1 MFLKFNKANLVRY
14 QNFYLVKPLFTDC
27 KVFSVHL
34 QQFYSTKKLEKT
46 TFDYSFMTELEIFYQ
61 LKKSVLE
68 QYQNSYPFF
77 NGSWKS
83 FSSQDILNLIDDIQL
98 KTKQSVSEKWI
109 YTHLKPE
116 TNEKLPRK
124 DMLDILS
131 VYVGKSGWDEF
142 KFVENVV
149 VDKEDIKDVL
159 KEISKR
165 KLGIWPFDKL
175 RMTIL
180 IVGIIVVGLFIW
192 KFTSKEHQK
201 IELQNSFTKDSIS
214 KEEVKAFIL
223 EDSVEKPIDIQSST
237 LKLDKETKVVIKSP
251 FYKQKEVT
259 LSPNEPLSR
268 IELNPNDYA
277 MMLKAF
283 MKSDIKDWQTRKEQ
297 LNKILS
303 DNLEVM
309 VMLQD
314 NLGAEYFNKAEF
326 SQKVIIP
333 SASLKKLKIVELK
346 QEKDNKISFLRLT
359 EE

>member
-1 MFLKFNKANLVRY
+1 MLRTRN
-14 QNFYLVKPLFTDC
+14 
-27 KVFSVHL
+27 
-34 QQFYSTKKLEKT
+34 T
-46 TFDYSFMTELEIFYQ
+46 TFEKQFMTDLEIFYQ

-68 QYQNSYPFF
+68 QYQISYPYF

-98 KTKQSVSEKWI
+98 YTKQSVSEKWI

-131 VYVGKSGWDEF
+131 IYVGKSSWDEF
-142 KFVENVV
+142 RFNGNDNININGNINDNGSINGNFNKNSDVKRNSNYKFG
-149 VDKEDIKDVL
+149 ILGLIFVL
-159 KEISKR
+159 
-165 KLGIWPFDKL
+165 G
-175 RMTIL
+175 L
-180 IVGIIVVGLFIW
+180 IGFLIW
-192 KFTSKEHQK
+192 KVVSKEEQK
-201 IELQNSFTKDSIS
+201 LEFQNSFTKDSIS
-214 KEEVKAFIL
+214 KEEVKAFVV
-223 EDSVEKPIDIQSST
+223 EDAIEKPIDLKSSN
-237 LKLDKETKVVIKSP
+237 LNLENGTKVVIKSP
-251 FYKQKEVT
+251 FYKQKEIT
-259 LSPNEPLSR
+259 ISPNEPLSR

-297 LNKILS
+297 VNMILS

-309 VMLQD
+309 IMLQN
-314 NLGAEYFNKAEF
+314 NLGAEYFNKTEF
-326 SQKVIIP
+326 AQKVILP
-333 SASLKKLKIVELK
+333 SASLKKLKIVEIQ

>member
-1 MFLKFNKANLVRY
+1 M
-14 QNFYLVKPLFTDC
+14 TD
-27 KVFSVHL
+27 
-34 QQFYSTKKLEKT
+34 
-46 TFDYSFMTELEIFYQ
+46 LEIFYQ

-68 QYQNSYPFF
+68 HYQKSYPYF

-83 FSSQDILNLIDDIQL
+83 FSSQDILNLIDDVQL
-98 KTKQSVSEKWI
+98 KTKQTVSEKWI

-116 TNEKLPRK
+116 MNEKLPRK

-142 KFVENVV
+142 KFIDNSNDNKSVT
-149 VDKEDIKDVL
+149 IKSHSKKKFSILLLIFGVL
-159 KEISKR
+159 
-165 KLGIWPFDKL
+165 
-175 RMTIL
+175 M
-180 IVGIIVVGLFIW
+180 VGFLIW
-192 KFTSKEHQK
+192 KFTANNEQK
-201 IELQNSFTKDSIS
+201 LEFQNSYTKDSIA
-214 KEEVKAFIL
+214 KEDVKAFVI
-223 EDSVEKPIDIQSST
+223 EDSVEKPIDLKSAT
-237 LKLDKETKVVIKSP
+237 LNLEKGTKVVIKSP
-251 FYKQKEVT
+251 FYKPKEIT
-259 LSPNEPLSR
+259 ISQNEPFSR
-268 IELNPNDYA
+268 VELNPNDYA

-309 VMLQD
+309 VMLQND
-314 NLGAEYFNKAEF
+314 LGAEYFNKTEF
-326 SQKVIIP
+326 AQKVVIP

>member
-1 MFLKFNKANLVRY
+1 M
-14 QNFYLVKPLFTDC
+14 TD
-27 KVFSVHL
+27 
-34 QQFYSTKKLEKT
+34 
-46 TFDYSFMTELEIFYQ
+46 LEIFYQ

-68 QYQNSYPFF
+68 QYQNSNPYF

-83 FSSQDILNLIDDIQL
+83 FSSQDILNLIDDIQI

-116 TNEKLPRK
+116 VNEKLPRK

-142 KFVENVV
+142 KFIDNSNFNVNKIV
-149 VDKEDIKDVL
+149 KIKNKSKNKFGIVL
-159 KEISKR
+159 
-165 KLGIWPFDKL
+165 LFFGV
-175 RMTIL
+175 L
-180 IVGIIVVGLFIW
+180 IIGFTIW
-192 KFTSKEHQK
+192 KFSSNHNQK
-201 IELQNSFTKDSIS
+201 LEFQNSYTKDSIA
-214 KEEVKAFIL
+214 KEDVKAFVL
-223 EDSVEKPIDIQSST
+223 EDSIEKPID
-237 LKLDKETKVVIKSP
+237 LKSENLNLEKGTKVVIKSP
-251 FYKQKEVT
+251 FYKQKEIT
-259 LSPNEPLSR
+259 ISPNEPLSR
-268 IELNPNDYA
+268 VELNPNDYA

-309 VMLQD
+309 IMLQND
-314 NLGAEYFNKAEF
+314 LGAEYFNKTEF
-326 SQKVIIP
+326 SQKVVIP

>member
-1 MFLKFNKANLVRY
+1 M
-14 QNFYLVKPLFTDC
+14 TD
-27 KVFSVHL
+27 
-34 QQFYSTKKLEKT
+34 LEN
-46 TFDYSFMTELEIFYQ
+46 FYQ
-61 LKKSVLE
+61 LKKCVLE
-68 QYQNSYPFF
+68 QYQISYPYF

-83 FSSQDILNLIDDIQL
+83 FSSQDILNLIDDVQL

-142 KFVENVV
+142 RFKDKVGNHKTNNDKNVS
-149 VDKEDIKDVL
+149 IKP
-159 KEISKR
+159 ISK
-165 KLGIWPFDKL
+165 LFFVIGIL
-175 RMTIL
+175 V
-180 IVGIIVVGLFIW
+180 IVFIVW
-192 KFTSKEHQK
+192 KFSVNQNQK
-201 IELQNSFTKDSIS
+201 IELQNSFTKDSVA
-214 KEEVKAFIL
+214 KDEVKAFVV
-223 EDSVEKPIDIQSST
+223 EDSVEKPIDLESQT
-237 LKLDKETKVVIKSP
+237 LNLEKGTKVVIKSP
-251 FYKQKEVT
+251 FYKQKQIT
-259 LSPNEPLSR
+259 ILSNEPVSR
-268 IELNPNDYA
+268 VELNPNDYA

-314 NLGAEYFNKAEF
+314 NLGAEYFNKTEF
-326 SQKVIIP
+326 SLKVILP
-333 SASLKKLKIVELK
+333 SAALKKMKIVELK

>member
-1 MFLKFNKANLVRY
+1 MEITRN
-14 QNFYLVKPLFTDC
+14 
-27 KVFSVHL
+27 
-34 QQFYSTKKLEKT
+34 T
-46 TFDYSFMTELEIFYQ
+46 TFEKQFMTDLEIFQQ
-61 LKKSVLE
+61 LKESVLDH
-68 QYQNSYPFF
+68 YQNSNPYFY
-77 NGSWKS
+77 GSWKS

-109 YTHLKPE
+109 YTHLKPK

-142 KFVENVV
+142 KFVDNSNNNF
-149 VDKEDIKDVL
+149 K
-159 KEISKR
+159 SNSNS
-165 KLGIWPFDKL
+165 KLGIL
-175 RMTIL
+175 LLIVGIL
-180 IVGIIVVGLFIW
+180 IVGFLIW
-192 KFTSKEHQK
+192 KFTSNHNQK
-201 IELQNSFTKDSIS
+201 LEFQNSYTKDSIS
-214 KEEVKAFIL
+214 KEDVKAFVV
-223 EDSVEKPIDIQSST
+223 EDSVEKPID
-237 LKLDKETKVVIKSP
+237 LKSENLNLEKGTKVVIKSP
-251 FYKQKEVT
+251 FYKQKEIT
-259 LSPNEPLSR
+259 ISPNEPLSR
-268 IELNPNDYA
+268 VELNPNDYA

-309 VMLQD
+309 IMLQND
-314 NLGAEYFNKAEF
+314 LGAEYFNKTEF
-326 SQKVIIP
+326 SQKVVIP

>member
-1 MFLKFNKANLVRY
+1 M
-14 QNFYLVKPLFTDC
+14 TD
-27 KVFSVHL
+27 
-34 QQFYSTKKLEKT
+34 
-46 TFDYSFMTELEIFYQ
+46 LEIFYQ

-68 QYQNSYPFF
+68 HYQNSYPYF

-83 FSSQDILNLIDDIQL
+83 FSSQDILNLIDAIQL

-142 KFVENVV
+142 KFIDNSNENKN
-149 VDKEDIKDVL
+149 VDVKSN
-159 KEISKR
+159 SK
-165 KLGIWPFDKL
+165 KKFGILF
-175 RMTIL
+175 L
-180 IVGIIVVGLFIW
+180 IIGIIIMAFVIW
-192 KFTSKEHQK
+192 KFTSKDQQK
-201 IELQNSFTKDSIS
+201 LEFQNSYTKDSIA
-214 KEEVKAFIL
+214 KEDVKAFVVD
-223 EDSVEKPIDIQSST
+223 DSVEKPID
-237 LKLDKETKVVIKSP
+237 LKLDNLNLEKGTKVVIKSP
-251 FYKQKEVT
+251 FYKQKEIT
-259 LSPNEPLSR
+259 ITPNEPLSR
-268 IELNPNDYA
+268 VELNPNDYA

-309 VMLQD
+309 VMLEND
-314 NLGAEYFNKAEF
+314 LGAEYFNKTEF
-326 SQKVIIP
+326 AQKVVIP

>member
-1 MFLKFNKANLVRY
+1 MKNQRN
-14 QNFYLVKPLFTDC
+14 
-27 KVFSVHL
+27 
-34 QQFYSTKKLEKT
+34 T
-46 TFDYSFMTELEIFYQ
+46 TFEKQFMTDLENFYQ

-68 QYQNSYPFF
+68 HYQNSHPYF

-83 FSSQDILNLIDDIQL
+83 FSSQDILNLIDAIQL

-142 KFVENVV
+142 KFVDNSDEDEN
-149 VDKEDIKDVL
+149 INL
-159 KEISKR
+159 KNNSK
-165 KLGIWPFDKL
+165 KKFGIW
-175 RMTIL
+175 IL
-180 IVGIIVVGLFIW
+180 LIGILMIGFSIW
-192 KFTSKEHQK
+192 KFAPKDQQK
-201 IELQNSFTKDSIS
+201 LEFQNSFTKDSIA
-214 KEEVKAFIL
+214 KDDVEAFIV
-223 EDSVEKPIDIQSST
+223 EDSIEKPIDLKSPT
-237 LKLDKETKVVIKSP
+237 LNLEKGTKVVIKSP
-251 FYKQKEVT
+251 LYKHKEIII
-259 LSPNEPLSR
+259 SPSQSLSR
-268 IELNPNDYA
+268 VELNPNDFA

-309 VMLQD
+309 VMLEND
-314 NLGAEYFNKAEF
+314 LGAEYFNKTEF
-326 SQKVIIP
+326 SQKVVIP
-333 SASLKKLKIVELK
+333 TASLKKLKIVELK

>member
-1 MFLKFNKANLVRY
+1 M
-14 QNFYLVKPLFTDC
+14 
-27 KVFSVHL
+27 
-34 QQFYSTKKLEKT
+34 KKRRNT
-46 TFDYSFMTELEIFYQ
+46 TFEKQFMTDLEIFYQ
-61 LKKSVLE
+61 LKESVLE
-68 QYQNSYPFF
+68 QYQNSYPYF

-98 KTKQSVSEKWI
+98 KTKHSVSEKWI

-142 KFVENVV
+142 KFN
-149 VDKEDIKDVL
+149 DKIDSESDVTL
-159 KEISKR
+159 SLSKG
-165 KLGIWPFDKL
+165 KVKKKFGIW
-175 RMTIL
+175 IL
-180 IVGIIVVGLFIW
+180 LFGILLVGFLIW
-192 KFTSKEHQK
+192 KVSSNQNQK
-201 IELQNSFTKDSIS
+201 IEFQNSFTKDSIA
-214 KEEVKAFIL
+214 KEDVKAFVV
-223 EDSVEKPIDIQSST
+223 EDSVEEPIDLKSPT
-237 LKLDKETKVVIKSP
+237 LHLERGTKVVIKSP
-251 FYKQKEVT
+251 FYKQKEIT
-259 LSPNEPLSR
+259 ISANEPVSR

-309 VMLQD
+309 VMLEN
-314 NLGAEYFNKAEF
+314 NLGAEYFNKTEF
-326 SQKVIIP
+326 AQKVVIP
-333 SASLKKLKIVELK
+333 SASLKKLKIVEIQ

>member
-1 MFLKFNKANLVRY
+1 VEIIRN
-14 QNFYLVKPLFTDC
+14 
-27 KVFSVHL
+27 
-34 QQFYSTKKLEKT
+34 T
-46 TFDYSFMTELEIFYQ
+46 TFEKQFMTDLEIFHE

-68 QYQNSYPFF
+68 HYQNSYPYF

-142 KFVENVV
+142 KFTFENNVKLSGVEVSNTNS
-149 VDKEDIKDVL
+149 KNKFGIVL
-159 KEISKR
+159 
-165 KLGIWPFDKL
+165 
-175 RMTIL
+175 L
-180 IVGIIVVGLFIW
+180 IFGVLIIGFSIW
-192 KFTSKEHQK
+192 KFTSNHNQK
-201 IELQNSFTKDSIS
+201 LEFQNSYTKDSIA
-214 KEEVKAFIL
+214 KEDVKAFVV
-223 EDSVEKPIDIQSST
+223 EDSVEKQID
-237 LKLDKETKVVIKSP
+237 LKSESLHLEKGTKVVIKSP
-251 FYKQKEVT
+251 FYKQKEIT
-259 LSPNEPLSR
+259 ISPNEPLSR
-268 IELNPNDYA
+268 VELNPNDYA

-309 VMLQD
+309 IMLQND
-314 NLGAEYFNKAEF
+314 LGAEYFNKTEF
-326 SQKVIIP
+326 SQKVVIP

>member
-1 MFLKFNKANLVRY
+1 
-14 QNFYLVKPLFTDC
+14 
-27 KVFSVHL
+27 
-34 QQFYSTKKLEKT
+34 
-46 TFDYSFMTELEIFYQ
+46 MTELEIFYQ

-68 QYQNSYPFF
+68 QYQNNYPYF

-83 FSSQDILNLIDDIQL
+83 FSSQDISNLIDDVQL
-98 KTKQSVSEKWI
+98 KAKQSVSEKWI

-131 VYVGKSGWDEF
+131 VYAGKSGWDEF
-142 KFVENVV
+142 KFGFA
-149 VDKEDIKDVL
+149 KDVTL
-159 KEISKR
+159 SGPETSGEVSRVKPKT
-165 KLGIWPFDKL
+165 KFGILFL
-175 RMTIL
+175 AFGIL
-180 IVGIIVVGLFIW
+180 LIGFTIW
-192 KFTSKEHQK
+192 KFTSNTEQK

-214 KEEVKAFIL
+214 KEDVKAFVVD
-223 EDSVEKPIDIQSST
+223 DSVEKPID
-237 LKLDKETKVVIKSP
+237 LKSNNLNLEKGTKIIIKSP
-251 FYKQKEVT
+251 FYKPKEIT
-259 LSPNEPLSR
+259 ISTSEALSR
-268 IELNPNDYA
+268 VELNPNDYA

-314 NLGAEYFNKAEF
+314 NLGAEYFNKTEF
-326 SQKVIIP
+326 SQKVVIP
-333 SASLKKLKIVELK
+333 SVSLKKLKIVELK

>member
-1 MFLKFNKANLVRY
+1 M
-14 QNFYLVKPLFTDC
+14 TD
-27 KVFSVHL
+27 
-34 QQFYSTKKLEKT
+34 
-46 TFDYSFMTELEIFYQ
+46 LEIFYQ

-68 QYQNSYPFF
+68 QYQNSYPYF

-83 FSSQDILNLIDDIQL
+83 FSSQDILNLIDDVQL

-109 YTHLKPE
+109 YTHLKPG

-142 KFVENVV
+142 KFIDNGNVKLNVV
-149 VDKEDIKDVL
+149 EV
-159 KEISKR
+159 SKT
-165 KLGIWPFDKL
+165 KSKKKFGIWLLIFG
-175 RMTIL
+175 IL
-180 IVGIIVVGLFIW
+180 VIGFIIW
-192 KFTSKEHQK
+192 KVSSNQNQK
-201 IELQNSFTKDSIS
+201 MEFQNSFTKDSIA
-214 KEEVKAFIL
+214 KEDVKAYIV
-223 EDSVEKPIDIQSST
+223 EDSVEKPIDLKSPT
-237 LKLDKETKVVIKSP
+237 LNLEKGTKVVIKSP
-251 FYKQKEVT
+251 FYKQKEIT
-259 LSPNEPLSR
+259 ISSNEPLSR

-309 VMLQD
+309 VMLEN
-314 NLGAEYFNKAEF
+314 NLGAEYFNKTEF
-326 SQKVIIP
+326 AQKVVIP
-333 SASLKKLKIVELK
+333 SVSLKKLKIVEIQ

>member
-1 MFLKFNKANLVRY
+1 M
-14 QNFYLVKPLFTDC
+14 TD
-27 KVFSVHL
+27 
-34 QQFYSTKKLEKT
+34 
-46 TFDYSFMTELEIFYQ
+46 LEIFYQ

-68 QYQNSYPFF
+68 QYQKSYPYF

-83 FSSQDILNLIDDIQL
+83 FSSQDILNLIDNIQL
-98 KTKQSVSEKWI
+98 TTKQTVSEKWI

-131 VYVGKSGWDEF
+131 VYVGKSSWDEF
-142 KFVENVV
+142 KFVDTSNDNKKSNVKNNSKAKFGMLLLV
-149 VDKEDIKDVL
+149 FGVL
-159 KEISKR
+159 
-165 KLGIWPFDKL
+165 
-175 RMTIL
+175 L
-180 IVGIIVVGLFIW
+180 IGFVIW
-192 KFTSKEHQK
+192 KLVSKKEQK
-201 IELQNSFTKDSIS
+201 IEFQNSFTKDSIA
-214 KEEVKAFIL
+214 KEDVKAFIV
-223 EDSVEKPIDIQSST
+223 EDSVEKPIDLKSPT
-237 LKLDKETKVVIKSP
+237 LNLEKGTKVVIKSP
-251 FYKQKEVT
+251 FYKEKEIT
-259 LSPNEPLSR
+259 ISLNEPLSKV
-268 IELNPNDYA
+268 ELNPNDYA

-309 VMLQD
+309 IMLEND
-314 NLGAEYFNKAEF
+314 LGAEYFNKSEF
-326 SQKVIIP
+326 SQKVVIP